1 MAPLKAKILISSILL
16 IVLLM
21 LPDEATSQRR
31 RRGVIAPNT
40 AQNDSLHGNDSLKA
54 DTVVAFLFD
63 WSDYMYNTNYA
74 MRVKTYEDDD
84 TEDQI
89 TKAVMICDGK
99 AIDLNSLV
107 TVTKK
112 YSA

>member
-31 RRGVIAPNT
+31 RRGMIAPNT

-54 DTVVAFLFD
+54 DTVTVLHGCTIGELA
-63 WSDYMYNTNYA
+63 
-74 MRVKTYEDDD
+74 R
-84 TEDQI
+84 
-89 TKAVMICDGK
+89 MINGEGFMG
-99 AIDLNSLV
+99 SE
-107 TVTKK
+107 
-112 YSA
+112 